1 MDFDNQDNI
10 SHIIQTINN
19 ENIESKDYDSSDIKS
34 KNSDFKVNNKFSDFK
49 INNNKSDFDFNNK
62 NSNDNRSISQ
72 INNQKIDE
80 SDDQKPVDVRII
92 VDGPEDSE
100 FLSKAIKNI
109 NLFDDFNII
118 ISSIITTQNV
128 EIAKNAVLGADIIL
142 IATHS
147 DENGKN
153 SFSNFYNALKNDFN
167 YVEYLSFPKARDIE
181 ITDIKNV
188 ENEIKNSI
196 IRAGLASIFDITN
209 INQVRS
215 ELLKLGIEFDKSKD
229 ENEKVSLENDMLVKE
244 INQLK
249 NENFELNNEIKD
261 LNDHIDE
268 IKLDF
273 TDFKSRYS
281 NIHTKDLL
289 EVFPITEL
297 WVDVFNV
304 TLTDDEVE
312 KVVIA
317 TNKFSPENIIVGQG
331 YIGAISKEDA
341 IDWLKIVKT
350 ALIFVE
356 NDNDELQRE
365 IIKYYKKNNENT
377 GYNQNN
383 VNSNNFENSHDNKYI
398 DKSNNKYDDNNYN
411 ENRNGS
417 NNHHN
422 KDNNYDEDKYEDN
435 INNENR
441 YDEVPSENRYKESS
455 YDKYKNSNIKDKNN
469 NQYDVDESDDDAD
482 YDITDQFQNFW
493 D

>member
-1 MDFDNQDNI
+1 MDFNNEDNI
-10 SHIIQTINN
+10 NHIIQTINN
-19 ENIESKDYDSSDIKS
+19 EDIESKDYDSLIINS
-34 KNSDFKVNNKFSDFK
+34 KNSNFKVNNKFSDFS
-49 INNNKSDFDFNNK
+49 INDKNSNLDFNNK
-62 NSNDNRSISQ
+62 NSNDTRNISQ

-80 SDDQKPVDVRII
+80 NDNQKPVDVRII

-109 NLFDDFNII
+109 NLFNDFNII

-153 SFSNFYNALKNDFN
+153 SFSNFYHALKNDFN

-317 TNKFSPENIIVGQG
+317 TNKFNPENIIVGQG

-365 IIKYYKKNNENT
+365 IIKYYKKNNEDT
-377 GYNQNN
+377 GYHQNN
-383 VNSNNFENSHDNKYI
+383 LNSNNFKNRYDDNRYDDSYDDNKY
-398 DKSNNKYDDNNYN
+398 NDDSY
-411 ENRNGS
+411 E
-417 NNHHN
+417 
-422 KDNNYDEDKYEDN
+422 EDKYEDN
-435 INNENR
+435 INNENK
-441 YDEVPSENRYKESS
+441 YDEVLDENRYKESS
-455 YDKYKNSNIKDKNN
+455 YDDRYKNSNMKDKNN
-469 NQYDVDESDDDAD
+469 NQYDNADENDDTD
-482 YDITDQFQNFW
+482 YNITDQFQNFW